1 MLKAAPNI
9 QVGASQILTGLEAIS
24 APTRVPGA
32 GPLSRRKCGLRA
44 APGDAIDEVPV
55 FICQPVYLLWSSI
68 LAAGGW
74 FLAAS
79 RPSGLVPPGEGFGC
93 ISACPDDSVKTACE
107 TAGPP
112 SAQERWSG
120 FYGRGAERVAG

>member
-68 LAAGGW
+68 LAAGG
-74 FLAAS
+74 
-79 RPSGLVPPGEGFGC
+79 LVPGRVPPVRPRATWRGFRMYQRMPGRLSQDGM
-93 ISACPDDSVKTACE
+93 
-107 TAGPP
+107 
-112 SAQERWSG
+112 
-120 FYGRGAERVAG
+120 